1 MIRETRKFLMMHRI
15 ILVFVLCLAGMGNAQ
30 RRGSLPGA
38 SDPHQPRA
46 SQHASSEVAAPPAVI
61 VQSRAAAS
69 ELAGD
74 VAVIKMNGL
83 CSAGEAKDQPACA
96 TTVTKD
102 QFEDVLSAVSL
113 GGQVFSPGAVRNVA
127 DDYVQNLILADAA
140 EKAGMEK
147 DPRIEELLRIVRV
160 RTLAEAYRRKMEE
173 KYRNP
178 SKEEIE
184 KYYQDNIAR
193 YESVRAER
201 LMIPKFHP
209 RWPKDVTG
217 EFQKKAAVVAVEI
230 RERAANGEPF
240 DRLQND
246 AFLKLG
252 ITPPSMVPETGLR
265 RRATFPPEV
274 GNEIFALKPGEV
286 SHVESE
292 SGGYVV
298 YRLIDKPTASLD
310 LMKGEIVRELYQQ
323 KMELAVKGTLHA
335 VKTEFNNQYFAPPS
349 TPRALPVEGKAP
361 APGTGKRRMQPSRSV
376 KLPPV
381 AEKSAAPASK
391 TDKH

>member
-1 MIRETRKFLMMHRI
+1 MSRI
-15 ILVFVLCLAGMGNAQ
+15 IPIVVLCLVTMGHAQ
-30 RRGSLPGA
+30 RRGILPGA

-46 SQHASSEVAAPPAVI
+46 SQHATSAVAAPPAVI
-61 VQSRAAAS
+61 IQARNVAS
-69 ELAGD
+69 ELGGD

-83 CSAGEAKDQPACA
+83 CPAGGAKDQPACA

-113 GGQVFSPGAVRNVA
+113 GGQVFSPAAVRNVA

-217 EFQKKAAVVAVEI
+217 EFQKKAAVVAAEI
-230 RERAANGEPF
+230 RERAAAGEPF

-265 RRATFPPEV
+265 RRATFPAEV

-310 LMKGEIVRELYQQ
+310 QMKGEIVRELYQQ

-349 TPRALPVEGKAP
+349 TPRALPVEGKTP
-361 APGTGKRRMQPSRSV
+361 APGTGKRRMQPSHSV

-381 AEKSAAPASK
+381 AEKPAAQASK